1 MSQYS
6 LTIDGNA
13 VTTTM
18 TFHVLNPADETVV
31 AACPEATTALQP
43 WSSRMAFIWHEATDS
58 RAIQAKW
65 EPNFP
70 SRSTRPAT
78 T

>member
-6 LTIDGNA
+6 LTIDGKA

-31 AACPEATTALQP
+31 AACPRPRRRWWTK
-43 WSSRMAFIWHEATDS
+43 SSAPCRSVMGGIPGFGPC
-58 RAIQAKW
+58 RQAVGGG
-65 EPNFP
+65 
-70 SRSTRPAT
+70 
-78 T
+78 